1 MNIKKCQDCKNEYQD
16 QDGEHFGHCPKCDST
31 YFTLVSLREVP
42 TVPSKKPMAKDL
54 RSELPTSDSNTQ
66 VADIDRLIAAQ
77 DKAILALIKSQN
89 KTTHAVRAFVR
100 FLFIQLSGITAAAFV
115 WFISLLF
122 VDEERCFDYG
132 ENCSGSI
139 PLQFVAIGIWIGTV
153 IYSSAA
159 GWSELEKSDV

>member
-1 MNIKKCQDCKNEYQD
+1 
-16 QDGEHFGHCPKCDST
+16 
-31 YFTLVSLREVP
+31 
-42 TVPSKKPMAKDL
+42 MAKDL
-54 RSELPTSDSNTQ
+54 RSELPTSDSNAQ

-77 DKAILALIKSQN
+77 HKAILALIQSQN

-115 WFISLLF
+115 WFISLLL

-132 ENCSGSI
+132 ENCSGNV